1 MGKRTLSIPKK
12 ELIFIALILVLF
24 IGMILSD
31 TEVKIL
37 VNYDEEMLRRG
48 PYPLYLKER
57 ILSPF
62 GHLSNVNCGQQ
73 AAKLIRQGTTHILL
87 GHLSQDNNRP
97 DIADRTVENE
107 LSSFV
112 RSRDY
117 LMGVAP
123 VETTGGAVIF

>member
-1 MGKRTLSIPKK
+1 MKNIGLYLHIPFCKSKCPYCDFYSFSGK
-12 ELIFIALILVLF
+12 E
-24 IGMILSD
+24 
-31 TEVKIL
+31 TEK
-37 VNYDEEMLRRG
+37 DEYNG
-48 PYPLYLKER
+48 VLKER

-62 GHLSNVNCGQQ
+62 GHLSNINCGQQ

-97 DIADRTVENE
+97 DIADRTVENA